1 MDAAAALPVDVLAA
15 VEAAHVFVRSSRDEN
30 GGAYVLV
37 RMPGLGSWTHNAE
50 ETRQRLAAGFPELSE
65 GQLERAYRFLANRIA
80 KHVRSDINGEAPA
93 RRKSWIH
100 NW

>member
-15 VEAAHVFVRSSRDEN
+15 VEGAHVFVRSSRDEN

-37 RMPGLGSWTHNAE
+37 RMPGLGSWTHSAE
-50 ETRQRLAAGFPELSE
+50 ETRERLASGFPELSE

-80 KHVRSDINGEAPA
+80 RHVRSDVNGGVPA
-93 RRKSWIH
+93 RRLPWVR